1 MKENNQKMSQMK
13 IQEAV
18 KFIINVESIIT
29 KDDLDQW
36 CGAMGRQ
43 KMYTYVAQL
52 APEHWQ
58 AVKTPKECVR
68 ATYEILV
75 KGYKLYK
82 E

>member
-1 MKENNQKMSQMK
+1 MSQMK

-18 KFIINVESIIT
+18 KFIIKMESIIT
-29 KDDLDQW
+29 KDDLDKW
-36 CGAMGRQ
+36 CGPEGRQ
-43 KMYTYVAQL
+43 KMYAYVAQL

-58 AVKTPKECVR
+58 TIQTPKECVR

-82 E
+82 G

>member
-1 MKENNQKMSQMK
+1 MSQMK

-18 KFIINVESIIT
+18 KFILNVESIIT

-52 APEHWQ
+52 ASEHWQ
-58 AVKTPKECVR
+58 AVKTPK
-68 ATYEILV
+68 
-75 KGYKLYK
+75 
-82 E
+82 

>member
-1 MKENNQKMSQMK
+1 MSQMK

-18 KFIINVESIIT
+18 KFILNVESIIT

-43 KMYTYVAQL
+43 KMYAYVAQL

-58 AVKTPKECVR
+58 TIQFPKERVR
-68 ATYEILV
+68 FTYEILV
-75 KGYKLYK
+75 KGFKLYK